1 MSLRGVIR
9 GRTIELERDPHLPDG
24 ARLNCAY
31 LTLTPFGDCLQT
43 SLNWSKSCV
52 ASTASVVSNC
62 GELLMKPAIL
72 DTDIL
77 LDILNGRPVRI
88 EVDAGL

>member
-1 MSLRGVIR
+1 VHRW
-9 GRTIELERDPHLPDG
+9 
-24 ARLNCAY
+24 RLNCAY